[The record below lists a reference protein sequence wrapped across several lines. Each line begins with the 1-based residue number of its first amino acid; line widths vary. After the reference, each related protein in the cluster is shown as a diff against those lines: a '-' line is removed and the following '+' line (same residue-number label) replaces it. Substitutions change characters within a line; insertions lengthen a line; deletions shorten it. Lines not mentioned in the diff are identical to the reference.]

1 MPKRTRS
8 SGGSEDPVPDPPS
21 KRTRSASKSPGS
33 APPKQPKQPQKPKGA
48 KGAKKKP
55 HLITLEAKPEHWLNK
70 LPDNHGTYNFLRLG
84 DNLGSAIGKTG

>member
-33 APPKQPKQPQKPKGA
+33 APPKQPKKPQKPKGA
-48 KGAKKKP
+48 KKKP
-55 HLITLEAKPEHWLNK
+55 ELVTLEAKPEHWLNK

-84 DNLGSAIGKTG
+84 DNLGSANVKTG